1 MIWLENFLRGRKH
14 TISVNGS
21 KSSWGDVES
30 GIPQGTILGPILFI
44 LYINDLPNKIKSYM
58 KIFADDTKLY
68 SKVDT
73 IREVE
78 EIKNDLEHI
87 EQWSRDWLIK
97 PNPSKCSVMHIGKN
111 NPSVDYKLNGRN
123 IKETKIEKD
132 LGVYVQDNL
141 KFERQIN
148 NSVRKANNMIRI
160 IKHTFTYLDSKSLS
174 ILYKTYIR
182 PHLEYCVQAW
192 SSYLH
197 KDVDKLESVQRSV
210 TKIMLNFK
218 NLPYHQRLA
227 ELGLTTLQE
236 RRVRGDLIEVYQI
249 VEGIDDISVNF
260 IKID

>member
-1 MIWLENFLRGRKH
+1 
-14 TISVNGS
+14 
-21 KSSWGDVES
+21 
-30 GIPQGTILGPILFI
+30 
-44 LYINDLPNKIKSYM
+44 
-58 KIFADDTKLY
+58 
-68 SKVDT
+68 
-73 IREVE
+73 
-78 EIKNDLEHI
+78 
-87 EQWSRDWLIK
+87 
-97 PNPSKCSVMHIGKN
+97 MHIGKN
-111 NPSVDYKLNGRN
+111 NPSVDYKLNGKN

-148 NSVRKANNMIRI
+148 DSVRKANNMVRI

-192 SSYLH
+192 SPYLH

-210 TKIMLNFK
+210 TKILPNFK

-236 RRVRGDLIEVYQI
+236 RRVRGDLIEVYKI
-249 VEGIDDISVNF
+249 VEGIDDISENFLPKLIDDGRTRGHNRKLFKGRSNTTKRLKFFNQRVVDEWNKLPPHVVNATSVNSF
-260 IKID
+260 KKEYDRFVTCEASI